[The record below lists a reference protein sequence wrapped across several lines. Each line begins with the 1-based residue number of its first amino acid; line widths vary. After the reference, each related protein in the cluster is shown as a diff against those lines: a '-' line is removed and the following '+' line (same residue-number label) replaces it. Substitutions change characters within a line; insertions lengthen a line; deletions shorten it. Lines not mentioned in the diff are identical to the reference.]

1 MKKVWKWI
9 IGIVLGLL
17 VLAILVGVGFAF
29 RSGYIGACNVRARDG
44 SGPTITR
51 EFGTPYGGMHRGF
64 GMVPF
69 TGMQRGYGMMAFGGL
84 LGGLFR
90 LGLLALV
97 VVGIVW
103 LVRRLRQPTAAAVP
117 ATPIAPLA
125 SCGKCGKTVETDWKN
140 CPYCGKKL

>member
-29 RSGYIGACNVRARDG
+29 RSGYIGACNVRAWDG
-44 SGPTITR
+44 LNRNAR
-51 EFGTPYGGMHRGF
+51 EFGMPFGGMHRGF
-64 GMVPF
+64 GMMP
-69 TGMQRGYGMMAFGGL
+69 FGGL
-84 LGGLFR
+84 LGGLLR

-97 VVGIVW
+97 VAGIVW
-103 LVRRLRQPTAAAVP
+103 LVRRLRQPVTPVVP
-117 ATPIAPLA
+117 AIPVAPLA
-125 SCGKCGKTVETDWKN
+125 TCGKCGKNVEADWKN